1 MKKNKTQNDQFANIQ
16 GRKIEFN
23 FQGGNVT
30 SDAGMLLLR
39 QVDLKLGLT
48 KQLAKALN
56 DERVQGQIHHSQLQ
70 MIKQRVYGI
79 ASGYEDCNDQDHLR
93 NDIGFQTIVGKDTPL
108 ASSPTICRFENRAT
122 AQWAFKAHKILTET
136 FISSFE
142 TPPEEL
148 ILDFDATNDPV
159 HGNQVG
165 GFYNG
170 YYKEYCFLPLYVFCG
185 SQLLVAYLSGSN
197 TDGAKN
203 SRTIL
208 SLLVKRFREVWPDVK
223 IIFRGDGGF
232 CRPRFLRW
240 CEKND
245 VQYIV
250 GLAKNKVLKKATR
263 ILTALAE
270 ARFEYLDEKQKIFET
285 LKYSAKT
292 WKRDRKVIAK
302 AEHSSKGANLRFI
315 VTNLPGAGKELY
327 ENIYCARGDME
338 NRIKEQQLHL
348 FADRTSCTNWYANQF
363 RLLFSSYAYVLLETI
378 RRLGLTGTELEKA
391 QCSTIRLKL
400 LKIGAVIIR
409 NTRRVRFLMT
419 TGYPYQILFYKT
431 LKALSSA

>member
-1 MKKNKTQNDQFANIQ
+1 MKENKAPVNQVANIQ

-30 SDAGMLLLR
+30 SDAGGLLLR
-39 QVDLKLGLT
+39 QVDSKIGLT
-48 KQLAKALN
+48 ENLAKVM
-56 DERVQGQIHHSQLQ
+56 DDTRVQGQVDHSQQQ
-70 MIKQRVYGI
+70 MLRQRI
-79 ASGYEDCNDQDHLR
+79 FAINLGYEDVNDQDFLR
-93 NDIGFQTIVGKDTPL
+93 KDIGFQTIVGKDSLL
-108 ASSPTICRFENRAT
+108 ASSPTVCRFENRAT
-122 AQWAFKAHKILTET
+122 PKWAWEGHKVLVET
-136 FISSFE
+136 FISSFK

-148 ILDFDATNDPV
+148 ILDFDATNDSV

-203 SRTIL
+203 SRAIL

-240 CEKND
+240 CEKNE

-250 GLAKNKVLKKATR
+250 GLAKNNVLKKQARTF
-263 ILTALAE
+263 TALAE
-270 ARFEYLDEKQKIFET
+270 ARFDYLEEKQKIFGR
-285 LKYSAKT
+285 LKYGAKK
-292 WKRDRKVIAK
+292 WKKERKVIAK
-302 AEHSSKGANLRFI
+302 AEHSSKGSNLRFI
-315 VTNLPGAGKELY
+315 VTNLPGSGKELY
-327 ENIYCARGDME
+327 EDIYCARGDMK

-348 FADRTSCTNWYANQF
+348 FADRTSCTDWYANQF
-363 RLLFSSYAYVLLETI
+363 RLLLSGYAYVLLETI
-378 RRLGLTGTELEKA
+378 RRLGLTGTKFATA

-409 NTRRVRFLMT
+409 NTRRVRFFMT
-419 TGYPYQILFYKT
+419 TGYPYKVLFCKT
-431 LKALSSA
+431 LEALSSA